1 MINLSF
7 KQKITAGVIAVGII
21 LAGTAFLCLYQPAS
35 KTDAI
40 YSQALEDYKDGDYQ
54 NSYYLF
60 SKVTLFSNLKPIAIY
75 HQAECA
81 RMINDDKSAIKQ
93 YQLLFNNYSKHKLST
108 RSKYMAAQMLVDT
121 NPQLAKKYFDQIIQ
135 NAPDTDYAI
144 AAEYY
149 SGVLLMNKYKDNK
162 KIFPLSVKSDVE
174 NNFRHYITK
183 APSGR
188 WAMSVVEKW
197 LSLDKEINADD
208 YLLMAKS
215 CFLFGEYAK
224 AQELLSNV
232 HLSESW
238 ALDVKNSYALKNYP
252 RAKFLAQ
259 SGIKNY
265 AQYVDEKDLID
276 VIDIY
281 VNLGKTKSEAV
292 NELLTISSSKG
303 KDYLLSLKCQ
313 NVPAYNKDACYSYLY
328 LKYPNG
334 KFSAEALSNIFFEKI
349 KSKDYESAQK
359 IGKDHLNKFPNA
371 NSTPMVMFWLGKLA
385 ERVNDYNGYQNY
397 YRSLISKYPDNY
409 YAYRAYLRLNKIN
422 NPLITDYINPKPVM
436 YPYKYTKN
444 NIIVKLVDLKDYD
457 VLNEMVNDDDFIRSW
472 VLYKKGDYSH
482 SMLVARDAM
491 ENITP
496 KPDKYDLRW
505 RLVYPVNYYDD
516 IKKYAQKAGNNS
528 PLILSLVREES
539 YFDPLAQSAVGAT
552 GLMQLMPS
560 TAYEISAKYGLG
572 ITNPDV
578 LFNPNV
584 NLKAGNYY
592 YSFLRSMLSGYD
604 VSSVAAYNGGIGSL
618 QRWKNSLYYNDTD
631 EFVEQIPYVE
641 TQNYVK
647 KVFRTYWNYIRLY
660 SGNS

>member
-1 MINLSF
+1 M
-7 KQKITAGVIAVGII
+7 
-21 LAGTAFLCLYQPAS
+21 
-35 KTDAI
+35 
-40 YSQALEDYKDGDYQ
+40 
-54 NSYYLF
+54 
-60 SKVTLFSNLKPIAIY
+60 
-75 HQAECA
+75 
-81 RMINDDKSAIKQ
+81 
-93 YQLLFNNYSKHKLST
+93 LFNNYPKHKLST

-197 LSLDKEINADD
+197 LSLNKEINADD

-313 NVPAYNKDACYSYLY
+313 NVPADNKDACYSYLY

-491 ENITP
+491 DNITP

>member
-1 MINLSF
+1 M
-7 KQKITAGVIAVGII
+7 
-21 LAGTAFLCLYQPAS
+21 
-35 KTDAI
+35 
-40 YSQALEDYKDGDYQ
+40 
-54 NSYYLF
+54 
-60 SKVTLFSNLKPIAIY
+60 FSNLKPIAIY

-93 YQLLFNNYSKHKLST
+93 YQLLFNNYPKHKLST

-197 LSLDKEINADD
+197 LSLNKEINADD

-313 NVPAYNKDACYSYLY
+313 NVPADNKDACYSYLY

-457 VLNEMVNDDDFIRSW
+457 VLNEMVNVMILSEAGC
-472 VLYKKGDYSH
+472 Y
-482 SMLVARDAM
+482 
-491 ENITP
+491 
-496 KPDKYDLRW
+496 
-505 RLVYPVNYYDD
+505 
-516 IKKYAQKAGNNS
+516 IKKVTI
-528 PLILSLVREES
+528 LIQCL
-539 YFDPLAQSAVGAT
+539 
-552 GLMQLMPS
+552 
-560 TAYEISAKYGLG
+560 
-572 ITNPDV
+572 
-578 LFNPNV
+578 
-584 NLKAGNYY
+584 
-592 YSFLRSMLSGYD
+592 
-604 VSSVAAYNGGIGSL
+604 
-618 QRWKNSLYYNDTD
+618 
-631 EFVEQIPYVE
+631 
-641 TQNYVK
+641 
-647 KVFRTYWNYIRLY
+647 
-660 SGNS
+660 